1 MSTYGPSAN
10 FSTPLFTIV
19 YSPAGLAYTP
29 SEFAIH
35 WVVYLQSLFAA
46 SSLPICAVVFSTL
59 MYTLHTHLRAFEV
72 AAPTPHSD
80 HTTALAAVL
89 RTTLHAL
96 RLTQTHL
103 QSTSTALSH
112 VEHDLDAID
121 TDIYALA
128 SRTNLVSQTLAVL
141 QNNIEVARML
151 LGAGAAEDEDGLQMG
166 DDVEVLWAEGG
177 EEDGDENGDDE
188 MEVVEEVIDVEA
200 SDELVEAWLEDC
212 WDV

>member
-1 MSTYGPSAN
+1 MPTFEPSAN

-19 YSPAGLAYTP
+19 YSSAGLAYTP

-35 WVVYLQSLFAA
+35 WLVYLQSLFAA

-59 MYTLHTHLRAFEV
+59 MYTLHTRLRAFEV

-80 HTTALAAVL
+80 HTTALAAVV

-96 RLTQTHL
+96 HLTQTHL
-103 QSTSTALSH
+103 HSTSTALSH
-112 VEHDLDAID
+112 VEYDLDAID
-121 TDIYALA
+121 TDIHALA

-151 LGAGAAEDEDGLQMG
+151 LGAGADEDEDGLQMG
-166 DDVEVLWAEGG
+166 DDVEVFWVDGG
-177 EEDGDENGDDE
+177 DVDGDEDRDGE
-188 MEVVEEVIDVEA
+188 MEVVKEVIDVQA
-200 SDELVEAWLEDC
+200 SDGLVEAWLEEC